1 MGVQTLGREV
11 AERLRRDLAEGVFKP
26 GEKLPPERELML
38 RYSVGRNT
46 VREAV
51 HGLVA
56 LGMLEVKAGSGTTVS
71 RVDGRTAL
79 AHTMAE
85 RPMDESALEDLVE
98 FRLLLE
104 GQAAQLAAERAT
116 PEDLERIRE
125 RLAAYQ
131 NAVRRHEAVYEHD
144 VAFHRA
150 VSEATHNR
158 LFLDVI
164 DTSSQLFQG
173 AMRAADHAPEDI
185 LKAAEEHAMI
195 AHHVLMGD
203 AEAAGR
209 AMRAHILAG
218 NERRLKGTGG
228 GLHEQE
234 KP

>member
-1 MGVQTLGREV
+1 MGVQTLGQEV
-11 AERLRRDLAEGVFKP
+11 AERLRRDLAEGIFKP
-26 GEKLPPERELML
+26 GEKLPPERELMS

-51 HGLVA
+51 RGLVA

-79 AHTMAE
+79 ARTMDE

-116 PEDLERIRE
+116 SEDLDRIRE

-131 NAVRRHEAVYEHD
+131 NAVRRYEAVYEHD

-164 DTSSQLFQG
+164 DTSSQLFQK

-209 AMRAHILAG
+209 AMRAHILTG
-218 NERRLKGTGG
+218 NERRLKGTGRAP
-228 GLHEQE
+228 HA
-234 KP
+234 